1 MKKLILLFIVC
12 FTASF
17 VFAQNESATSHAK
30 ELLEMTGSGKLG
42 VQVMNNMISSFK
54 VKLPN
59 VPTEFWDEIGKE
71 VNPEGLI
78 ELVAPIYAKYYTDD
92 EIVKLLEFY
101 KSPLG
106 KKVIANMPL
115 ITQDSYQIGEEWGRK
130 IGERVERRLKEK
142 GYLKTI

>member
-1 MKKLILLFIVC
+1 MKKLILLLTVC
-12 FTASF
+12 FTTSF

-54 VKLPN
+54 TKLPN

-92 EIVKLLEFY
+92 ELLKLLEFY

>member
-1 MKKLILLFIVC
+1 MKKPILILGVV
-12 FTASF
+12 FTST
-17 VFAQNESATSHAK
+17 FAFSQDVSITNHAK
-30 ELLEMTGSGKLG
+30 ELLEMTGSGKVG
-42 VQVMNNMISSFK
+42 VQVMNNMISAFK
-54 VKLPN
+54 TKLPN
-59 VPTEFWDEIGKE
+59 VPVEFWDEISKE

-78 ELVAPIYAKYYTDD
+78 ELVAPIYAKYYTND
-92 EIVKLLEFY
+92 ELLQLLEFY

>member
-1 MKKLILLFIVC
+1 MKKLILLIIC
-12 FTASF
+12 FNAVF
-17 VFAQNESATSHAK
+17 AFAQNESATSHAK

-42 VQVMNNMISSFK
+42 VQVMNNMIASFK
-54 VKLPN
+54 TKLPN
-59 VPTEFWDEIGKE
+59 VPGEFWDEIGKE

-78 ELVAPIYAKYYTDD
+78 ELVAPIYAKYYTDQ
-92 EIVKLLEFY
+92 ELVQLLEFY

>member
-1 MKKLILLFIVC
+1 
-12 FTASF
+12 
-17 VFAQNESATSHAK
+17 
-30 ELLEMTGSGKLG
+30 MTGSGKLG